1 MAPTIKEVAEMA
13 GVSITTVSF
22 VLNDK
27 HPQVDGLSESTKQRV
42 RACAAALGYRRNP
55 AAASLRSGKSLWIG
69 VVIQPVRDEKE
80 AQAWAPYELA
90 LISGI
95 ENALLGLGYYPV
107 LGSKSTT
114 GDVTGLDT
122 LAYSGVAG
130 LIYRRPLRQEVK
142 RLDEL
147 RQEGIP
153 SVVVF
158 PARKE
163 DLYPYSIDLDNVAA
177 GKLAAHLMCTA
188 GSKRPAVTVSGFFGH
203 IEEDRIAGF
212 VDGVRSAL
220 GYEPMICNTSGI
232 RDEAARIKIMED
244 FLRSNRPDAILA
256 TEAWG
261 AYLITF
267 AAENVQLRFPQ
278 DLMII
283 GFDCYSFRSARN
295 AVVSAITTSW
305 WEAGH
310 VAAQSLVDI
319 VKNGTVW
326 TEPKKLEP
334 RFIPGDTTP
343 PELVEEGRTGWM
355 V

>member
-27 HPQVDGLSESTKQRV
+27 HPQVDGLSEATKQRV

-69 VVIQPVRDEKE
+69 VVIQPVREEKE
-80 AQAWAPYELA
+80 AQAWAPYELT

-130 LIYRRPLRQEVK
+130 LIYRRPLRQEVE
-142 RLDEL
+142 RLEEL

-153 SVVVF
+153 SIAVF
-158 PARKE
+158 PARRE

-177 GKLAAHLMCTA
+177 GRLGAQLLYRA
-188 GSKRPAVTVSGFFGH
+188 GSKRPALIVSGFFGH
-203 IEEDRIAGF
+203 IEEDRVAGF
-212 VDGVRSAL
+212 TQGVQEL
-220 GYEPMICNTSGI
+220 FGYKPMVCDTAGT
-232 RDEAARIKIMED
+232 RDEAARVRILED
-244 FLRSNRPDAILA
+244 FFRRNKPDGVLA

-261 AYLITF
+261 AHLATF
-267 AAENVQLRFPQ
+267 AAENAGLKVPQ
-278 DLMII
+278 DLVMI
-283 GFDCYSFRSARN
+283 GFDCYSFRSAQN
-295 AVVSAITTSW
+295 MVVSAITTSW
-305 WEAGH
+305 WQAGR
-310 VAAQSLVDI
+310 VAAQSIVDI
-319 VKNGTVW
+319 VRNGTVW

-343 PELVEEGRTGWM
+343 PELCEEGKSGW
-355 V
+355 